1 MHPKQI
7 CVDIE
12 TLGARLVLDGND
24 LYIENPENVYQELV
38 EFVQSYK
45 RRIIRYL
52 KGEYS
57 DHEHNVK
64 QTIDKIINYYMG
76 IAQDLN
82 TKIDDWFNHDWEAAI
97 KVSRLLVL
105 FWENGWRDLDTSV
118 SNFESEETDKLS
130 LEIYERAMS
139 YFKGNKS

>member
-7 CVDIE
+7 YADLE
-12 TLGARLVLDGND
+12 MLGAHLVLDGND

-45 RRIIRYL
+45 KRIIRYL

-57 DHEHNVK
+57 DQEHNVK

-82 TKIDDWFNHDWEAAI
+82 RKIDDWFNHDWDAAI

-118 SNFESEETDKLS
+118 SNYESEETDKLS

-139 YFKGNKS
+139 YFKGDKS

>member
-7 CVDIE
+7 CADLE

-38 EFVQSYK
+38 EFVQSYRK
-45 RRIIRYL
+45 RIIRYL

-64 QTIDKIINYYMG
+64 QTIDKIINYFMG
-76 IAQDLN
+76 IDQEMN
-82 TKIDDWFNHDWEAAI
+82 PK
-97 KVSRLLVL
+97 
-105 FWENGWRDLDTSV
+105 
-118 SNFESEETDKLS
+118 
-130 LEIYERAMS
+130 
-139 YFKGNKS
+139 

>member
-7 CVDIE
+7 CAEIE
-12 TLGARLVLDGND
+12 MMGARLVLDGND

-45 RRIIRYL
+45 KRIIRYL

-64 QTIDKIINYYMG
+64 QTIDKIINYFMG
-76 IAQDLN
+76 IDQEMSP
-82 TKIDDWFNHDWEAAI
+82 KIDEWFNHEWDAAT
-97 KVSRLLVL
+97 KAARLLVL
-105 FWENGWRDLDTSV
+105 FWENGWRDIDTSV

-139 YFKGNKS
+139 YFKGDKS

>member
-7 CVDIE
+7 CADIE
-12 TLGARLVLDGND
+12 MMGARLVLDDND

-45 RRIIRYL
+45 KRIIRYL

-57 DHEHNVK
+57 DQEHNVK
-64 QTIDKIINYYMG
+64 QTIDKIINYFMG
-76 IAQDLN
+76 IDQEMN
-82 TKIDDWFNHDWEAAI
+82 PKIDDWFNHEWDAAT
-97 KVSRLLVL
+97 KAARLLIL
-105 FWENGWRDLDTSV
+105 FWENGWRDFDSSV

>member
-7 CVDIE
+7 CADIE
-12 TLGARLVLDGND
+12 MLGARLVLDGND

-45 RRIIRYL
+45 KRIIRYL

-64 QTIDKIINYYMG
+64 QTIDKIINYFMG
-76 IAQDLN
+76 IDQEMN
-82 TKIDDWFNHDWEAAI
+82 PKIDEWFNHEWDAAT
-97 KVSRLLVL
+97 KAARLLVL
-105 FWENGWRDLDTSV
+105 FWKNGWRDLDTSV

-139 YFKGNKS
+139 YFKGDNS

>member
-7 CVDIE
+7 CADIE

-45 RRIIRYL
+45 KRIIRYL

-57 DHEHNVK
+57 DKEHNVK

-82 TKIDDWFNHDWEAAI
+82 RKIDDWFNHDYESVM
-97 KVSRLLVL
+97 KVMKLLVL

-118 SNFESEETDKLS
+118 SNFESEKTDKLS

-139 YFKGNKS
+139 YFKGDKS

>member
-7 CVDIE
+7 CADIE

-45 RRIIRYL
+45 KRIIRYL

-57 DHEHNVK
+57 DKEHNVK

-82 TKIDDWFNHDWEAAI
+82 RKIDDWFNHDYESVM
-97 KVSRLLVL
+97 KVMKLLVL

-139 YFKGNKS
+139 YFKGDKS